1 MTDVSSNI
9 AKYNQINFITT
20 DKYISIGN
28 KSCLNETK
36 K

>member
-20 DKYISIGN
+20 DKYISIN
-28 KSCLNETK
+28 KSGLNETK